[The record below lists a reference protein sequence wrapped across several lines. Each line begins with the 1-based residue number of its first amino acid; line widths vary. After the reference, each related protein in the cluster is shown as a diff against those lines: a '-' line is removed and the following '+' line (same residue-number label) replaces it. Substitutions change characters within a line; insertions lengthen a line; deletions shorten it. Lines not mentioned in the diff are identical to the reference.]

1 MRQIALGLIVTGLIA
16 TPAWAEEAGGTS
28 LKLNGA
34 LRGVSLT
41 AAAATPRAT
50 AQAADETPTVSGVVG
65 ADFPFGGG
73 YFFRGYRQETDPA
86 FTFQP
91 FVDVAI
97 AGESASFNIGS
108 WNSIHTGSLSDQD
121 ASFYETDFY
130 VAATVGKIKA
140 TYTAYMYPGFND
152 DTLATI
158 HELMLST
165 TFDHKLA
172 PSVAVAFEFA
182 KPEGVDKGVYAEF
195 GIAPAVPMAD
205 DAPIS
210 ITIPI
215 KIGLSLKDYYF
226 NEEGDNAPLGYV
238 SGGLMIGHKVSDKL
252 EIHGGVTV
260 YGLTSESTKGFN
272 NGDSAAFVASVGLS
286 TSF

>member
-1 MRQIALGLIVTGLIA
+1 MRQIAVGLILTGFIA
-16 TPAWAEEAGGTS
+16 TPAWAEETGRTS
-28 LKLNGA
+28 IRLDGA
-34 LRGVSLT
+34 LRGVSLAAP
-41 AAAATPRAT
+41 AAAPVRA
-50 AQAADETPTVSGVVG
+50 AQAAEADPKVTGVVG

-91 FVDVAI
+91 FVDIAI

-108 WNSIHTGSLSDQD
+108 WNSMHTGSLSDAD
-121 ASFYETDFY
+121 ASFYESDFY

-140 TYTAYMYPGFND
+140 TYTAYLYPQID
-152 DTLATI
+152 DSAI
-158 HELMLST
+158 HELMFST
-165 TFDHKLA
+165 SFDHSLA
-172 PSVAVAFEFA
+172 PSVAVAFEFSKA
-182 KPEGVDKGVYAEF
+182 SGADKGIYAEF
-195 GIAPAVPMAD
+195 GIAPAVPMAE
-205 DAPIS
+205 DAPVS

-226 NEEGDNAPLGYV
+226 DENGENAPLGYI
-238 SGGLMIGHKVSDKL
+238 SGGITLGHKVNDKL

-260 YGLTSESTKGFN
+260 YGLPSESTKLFN